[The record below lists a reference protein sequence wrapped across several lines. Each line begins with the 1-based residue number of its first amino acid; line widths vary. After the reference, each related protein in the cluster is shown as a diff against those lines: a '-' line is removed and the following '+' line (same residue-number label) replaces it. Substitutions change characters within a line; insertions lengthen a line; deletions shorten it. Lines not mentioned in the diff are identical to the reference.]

1 MPPTEDT
8 AGRYELALAVIREAG
23 DHALGFLD
31 NREALDVRSKGLQ
44 DLASEADVSTEVL
57 IRRRIESAFPEDAFL
72 GEETGA
78 SEFEPGQGI
87 WVVDPIDGTQ
97 PYVSGLTGWCV
108 SIAFVRNGELLFGM
122 VNAPARGE
130 IFAGG
135 AGFPASLN
143 GAPVGRHPGRS
154 VREGITAVGY
164 SPRVTPAEFMPMMG
178 RLLEGG
184 ATFYRDGS
192 GALALS
198 YVAAGRLVGYIEL
211 HINSWD
217 CLGALAVAHAAGL
230 RSNDFLADDGLRKGN
245 RLIVGNDEVYQELET
260 FLEP

>member
-1 MPPTEDT
+1 MSPTSDI
-8 AGRYELALAVIREAG
+8 AARYELGLAVIREAG
-23 DHALGFLD
+23 DHALGFLG
-31 NREALDVRSKGLQ
+31 NREALEVRSKGLQ
-44 DLASEADVSTEVL
+44 DLASEADVSTELL
-57 IRRRIESAFPEDAFL
+57 IRDRITSAFPEDAFL

-78 SEFEPGQGI
+78 SEFGPGQGI

-130 IFAGG
+130 VFAGG
-135 AGFPASLN
+135 VGIPASLN

-154 VREGITAVGY
+154 IREGITGVGY
-164 SPRVTPAEFMPMMG
+164 SPRVTPAEFMPMMS
-178 RLLEGG
+178 RLLDGG

-192 GALALS
+192 GALTLS

-217 CLGALAVAHAAGL
+217 CLGALAVAQAAGL
-230 RSNDFLADDGLRKGN
+230 RTNDFLSGEGLRKGN
-245 RLIVGNDEVYQELET
+245 RLIVGNDEVYAELEAI
-260 FLEP
+260 LDP